1 VLVSAYY
8 VYCVNDILKRDTSSY
23 LTGVFL
29 PIIEVGNNFI
39 FVSLQYVQATR
50 IICLKDLLPTARQM
64 KSGEGSAARSE
75 IIPGNI

>member
-1 VLVSAYY
+1 M
-8 VYCVNDILKRDTSSY
+8 
-23 LTGVFL
+23 TGVFL

-50 IICLKDLLPTARQM
+50 TICLKDLLPRNSSTNETWR
-64 KSGEGSAARSE
+64 SAARNE